1 MYETRRAGIPYIGVM
16 ETPNARLTPI
26 VKIGGLSLTGT
37 SAVAAQLVLLALI
50 VAGGIYFH
58 PTSRTWPMWV
68 SGAMWL
74 GFIVYWSAAARRA
87 APSKSSESRA
97 SRAVHERLMTF
108 ALLMLFVPVPGLGIR
123 FVPAMLVSALAGLAV
138 QTLALLL
145 AVWARRHLG
154 RNWSAAIAVAVDHQ
168 LVRSGPYR
176 VLRHPIYTAVLG
188 MFYGTAIASGTLHA
202 LGGAAIMTMAYARKI
217 RLEERNL
224 RNEFGPAYEEYRRAT
239 WALIP
244 GVI

>member
-1 MYETRRAGIPYIGVM
+1 MD
-16 ETPNARLTPI
+16 TPNARLTPI
-26 VKIGGLSLTGT
+26 VKIGGFSLSGTG
-37 SAVAAQLVLLALI
+37 AVVAQLALLALI

-58 PTSRTWPMWV
+58 PTSSNWPMWV
-68 SGAMWL
+68 SGTMWI

-87 APSKSSESRA
+87 APSKSSESGA

-123 FVPAMLVSALAGLAV
+123 FVPAMLAVSLAGLAV

-154 RNWSAAIAVAVDHQ
+154 RNWSAAIAVAVEHQ
-168 LVRSGPYR
+168 LVRTGPYR
-176 VLRHPIYTAVLG
+176 VIRHPIYTAVLG
-188 MFYGTAIASGTLHA
+188 MFFGTAIVSGTVHA
-202 LGGAAIMTMAYARKI
+202 LGGAVVMTLAYARKI
-217 RLEERNL
+217 RLEEQNL
-224 RNEFGPAYEEYRRAT
+224 HNEFGPAYDEYRRAT

-244 GVI
+244 GVM